1 MKKVFLDTNII
12 MEYLAHRKEFDDVQL
27 ILSAAYQGGI
37 QAVMSSGCVYTVIYL
52 LGAEFKRQGI
62 HEPEKREKIKESLS
76 VLLEYIDVV
85 DFSTVYVKKAIT
97 ATDFKDLEDSCQYQ
111 CAVENSCDIL
121 LTINMKHFKDL
132 ESPLCQV
139 ASPHEFVEKFISA
152 DE

>member
-85 DFSTVYVKKAIT
+85 DFSTVYVKNYYFCPCLIQLAGMFLACIRYFKV
-97 ATDFKDLEDSCQYQ
+97 TDEIGR
-111 CAVENSCDIL
+111 AHV
-121 LTINMKHFKDL
+121 
-132 ESPLCQV
+132 
-139 ASPHEFVEKFISA
+139 
-152 DE
+152 

>member
-85 DFSTVYVKKAIT
+85 DFSTVYVNYCHRFQRFGRQLPISMCCRK
-97 ATDFKDLEDSCQYQ
+97 FMRY
-111 CAVENSCDIL
+111 
-121 LTINMKHFKDL
+121 
-132 ESPLCQV
+132 SP
-139 ASPHEFVEKFISA
+139 
-152 DE
+152 DY